1 MVDLNKVLYIDINSK
16 SLEEMMNNYN
26 FSLNQ
31 KEEVNN
37 LLNSEFDSMWNGIPY
52 NDGKRINYYN
62 N

>member
-1 MVDLNKVLYIDINSK
+1 MD
-16 SLEEMMNNYN
+16 NYN

-31 KEEVNN
+31 KEVVNN